1 MPSPAEKH
9 PGPARAR
16 GLGTAARAVAV
27 LVLAMFIALLV
38 YGLSTKS
45 PRTDIDEAL
54 ARAEPVPAPDFELPV
69 LERGSLGPLLERRL
83 RPALADGRVALDELR
98 GTPVV
103 LNFWASWCI
112 PCREEAPTL
121 ERAWRRARGKGLLF
135 LGLNMQDLTDDARAF
150 IREFDNSYLN
160 VRDQSNGVARDWGV
174 TGIPETFFIT
184 ARGRLVGHVIGVVS
198 DEQLGQGIASARRGR
213 VLGAL
218 SGGAQLPARQS
229 D

>member
-1 MPSPAEKH
+1 MA
-9 PGPARAR
+9 GRA
-16 GLGTAARAVAV
+16 AAL
-27 LVLAMFIALLV
+27 LVLGMFIALLV

-69 LERGSLGPLLERRL
+69 LERGSLGSLLARRL

-103 LNFWASWCI
+103 LNFWASWCV

-121 ERAWRRARGKGLLF
+121 ERAWRRARGEGVLF
-135 LGLNMQDLTDDARAF
+135 LGLNMQDLTGDARAF

-184 ARGRLVGHVIGVVS
+184 ARGRVVGHVIGVVS
-198 DEQLGQGIASARRGR
+198 PERLRDGVAASRSGRPLGSLEGGDRRPTR
-213 VLGAL
+213 
-218 SGGAQLPARQS
+218 
-229 D
+229 

>member
-1 MPSPAEKH
+1 MPSPAEKRA
-9 PGPARAR
+9 GSARVGR
-16 GLGTAARAVAV
+16 LGTAGRAVVV
-27 LVLAMFIALLV
+27 LVLGLFIALLV

-69 LERGSLGPLLERRL
+69 LERGALGPVLARRL

-112 PCREEAPTL
+112 PCREEAPVL
-121 ERAWRRARGKGLLF
+121 ERAWRRARTQAVAFVGV
-135 LGLNMQDLTDDARAF
+135 NMQDLTDDARAF

-184 ARGRLVGHVIGVVS
+184 ARGRVVGHVIGVVS
-198 DEQLGQGIASARRGR
+198 AEQLRRGIESSRRGR
-213 VLGAL
+213 ALGLL
-218 SGGAQLPARQS
+218 SGGEQLPTRQA

>member
-1 MPSPAEKH
+1 MPWSAEPH
-9 PGPARAR
+9 AGPTRGR
-16 GLGTAARAVAV
+16 GLGIAARAVAV
-27 LVLAMFIALLV
+27 LVLAAFIALLV

-83 RPALADGRVALDELR
+83 RPALADGRVAVDELQ

-121 ERAWRRARGKGLLF
+121 ERAWRRARAQGVLF
-135 LGLNMQDLTDDARAF
+135 LGLNMQDFPEDARAF
-150 IREFDNSYLN
+150 IREFDNTYLN

-174 TGIPETFFIT
+174 TGIPETFFISR
-184 ARGRLVGHVIGVVS
+184 RGKVVGHVIGVVS
-198 DEQLGQGIASARRGR
+198 TEQLSQGIESARRGR
-213 VLGAL
+213 ALGAL
-218 SGGAQLPARQS
+218 SGGAQLPTRQ
-229 D
+229 

>member
-1 MPSPAEKH
+1 MRTG
-9 PGPARAR
+9 PGRHLA
-16 GLGTAARAVAV
+16 TAARAAGVVAV
-27 LVLAMFIALLV
+27 GLFIALLV

-69 LERGSLGPLLERRL
+69 LERGSLGPVLERRL
-83 RPALADGRVALDELR
+83 RGALADGRVALDELR

-103 LNFWASWCI
+103 LNFWASWCV
-112 PCREEAPTL
+112 PCRVEAPTL
-121 ERAWRRARGKGLLF
+121 ERGWRRARRGGVLF
-135 LGLNMQDLTDDARAF
+135 LGLNMQDLTGDARAF

-184 ARGRLVGHVIGVVS
+184 GKGRVVGHVIGVVS
-198 DEQLGQGIASARRGR
+198 AERLRQGVAASRSGRPLGSLEGGDRRPTR
-213 VLGAL
+213 
-218 SGGAQLPARQS
+218 
-229 D
+229 

>member
-1 MPSPAEKH
+1 MA
-9 PGPARAR
+9 GRA
-16 GLGTAARAVAV
+16 AAL
-27 LVLAMFIALLV
+27 LVLGMFIALLV

-69 LERGSLGPLLERRL
+69 LERGSLGSLLARRL

-103 LNFWASWCI
+103 LNFWASWCV

-121 ERAWRRARGKGLLF
+121 ERAWRRARGVGVLF
-135 LGLNMQDLTDDARAF
+135 LGLNMQDLTGDARAF

-184 ARGRLVGHVIGVVS
+184 ARGRVVGHVIGVVS
-198 DEQLGQGIASARRGR
+198 PERLRDGVAASRSGRPLGSLEGGDRRPTR
-213 VLGAL
+213 
-218 SGGAQLPARQS
+218 
-229 D
+229 

>member
-1 MPSPAEKH
+1 MPSRPEKH
-9 PGPARAR
+9 AGRTRVGA
-16 GLGTAARAVAV
+16 LGTAGRAVAV

-45 PRTDIDEAL
+45 PRTDIDDAL

-69 LERGSLGPLLERRL
+69 LERGSLGPVLERRL
-83 RPALADGRVALDELR
+83 RGALADRRVAVEELR
-98 GTPVV
+98 GTPIV

-112 PCREEAPTL
+112 PCREEARTL
-121 ERAWRRARGKGLLF
+121 EQGWRRARARGVLF

-184 ARGRLVGHVIGVVS
+184 ARGRVVGHVIGVVS
-198 DEQLGQGIASARRGR
+198 AQQLARGIESARRGR
-213 VLGAL
+213 ALGAL
-218 SGGAQLPARQS
+218 SGGDQRPTR
-229 D
+229 